1 MKNKKYPLVSIIID
15 NWNGKHFLSRCLD
28 SIFVQKYPNF
38 EVILID
44 DASSDGSVEFIKKN
58 YSKVKLIKNKKH
70 VGFAIANN
78 QGIRKSRGKYVLLLN
93 NDTKVTK
100 NFLFPL
106 VGDLE
111 KDKTIGA
118 VQSKIKVL
126 DNPEFLDDVA
136 TYLTPFG
143 FLYHFGFFEK
153 DTDKFNNQFFT
164 FSPKG
169 ACFFIRKKVLK
180 EVGLFDDRFYCY
192 FEESDLAWRI
202 WLAGYKIIY
211 EPKSVIYHVVA
222 GTMKKQTSAN
232 RDYYAVRN
240 RLNSI
245 LSNLSIPFLFFVLPL
260 HLGTIFIFLLFYFL
274 RLRMSNFFAIL
285 RALMWN
291 FFQIRRTLKKRKWVQ
306 KEVRKISDV
315 ELFKKIFVTPSF
327 FYYLRMFFLYQKA
340 YERKT
345 NL

>member
-1 MKNKKYPLVSIIID
+1 MKKKNYPLVSIIID
-15 NWNGKHFLSRCLD
+15 NWNGKRFLKKCLG
-28 SIFVQKYPNF
+28 SVFSQKYPNY

-44 DASSDGSVEFIKKN
+44 DASTDNSVEYIKKYFN
-58 YSKVKLIKNKKH
+58 RVILIENKKH

-78 QGIRKSRGKYVLLLN
+78 QGIRKSKGKYVLLLN

-106 VGDLE
+106 VEDLE
-111 KDKTIGA
+111 KNKTIGA
-118 VQSKIKVL
+118 AQSKIKVL
-126 DNPEFLDDVA
+126 DNPEYLDDVA

-153 DTDKFNNQFFT
+153 DTDKFNKQFFT

-232 RDYYAVRN
+232 RDYYAIRN

-245 LSNLSIPFLFFVLPL
+245 LSNLSTPFLFIVLPL
-260 HLGTIFIFLLFYFL
+260 HLGAIFVFLFFYFL
-274 RLRMSNFFAIL
+274 RLRMSNFFAVL
-285 RALMWN
+285 KALMWN
-291 FFQIRRTLKKRKWVQ
+291 FFQIKRTLKKRKWVQ
-306 KEVRKISDV
+306 KKVRNVSDI
-315 ELFKKIFVTPSF
+315 ELFKKIFMIPSPS
-327 FYYLRMFFLYQKA
+327 YYLRMFFLYQKA